1 MAKKHLKRLYA
12 PKDWMLSKL
21 TGVFAPRPRAGPHK
35 LRECLPLLVI
45 IRNRLKYALNA
56 REGEMILR
64 QGLVNVDHHPR
75 RDGKYPAGFMDVINI
90 PKTKDCFRLL
100 YDVKGRFTLV
110 NISESESKIKL
121 LKVVNLYTATGRV
134 PVAVTHD
141 GHRIRYPDP
150 LTAIGDTIVYN
161 TIDKKCVD
169 LVKSRRGRAVMV
181 IGGANRGRIGE
192 IVSIERHPGA
202 FDIARLK
209 DAAGNEFATRAA
221 NIFIVGKNLNNL
233 VVTVPKHQGLRM
245 NPIQEREEKL
255 IAAEARKNAVARG
268 SRKVQKA

>member
-21 TGVFAPRPRAGPHK
+21 TGVFAPRPRPGPHK

-56 REGEMILR
+56 REGEMIVR
-64 QGLVNVDHHPR
+64 QGLVQVDHHPR
-75 RDGKYPAGFMDVINI
+75 HDGKYPAGFMDVVEI
-90 PKTKDCFRLL
+90 PKTGDRFRIM
-100 YDVKGRFTLV
+100 YDAKGRFSLV
-110 NISESESKIKL
+110 NISQSEGNIKL
-121 LKVVNLYTATGRV
+121 LKVQNLYTATGRV

-150 LTAIGDTIVYN
+150 HTAIGDTLVYN
-161 TIDKKCVD
+161 IREKKVVD
-169 LVKSRRGRAVMV
+169 LVKSSKGKAVMV

-202 FDIARLK
+202 FHIARLK
-209 DAAGNEFATRAA
+209 DAAGNEFATRAT
-221 NIFIVGKNLNNL
+221 NVFVVGKDLNNL
-233 VVTVPKHQGLRM
+233 LVTVPKQQGLRM
-245 NPIQEREEKL
+245 NVIQEREEKL
-255 IAAEARKNAVARG
+255 LAAETRKAGGARG
-268 SRKVQKA
+268 GRKHK